1 MLRVAVGGTVCNV
14 FSRMKKEATA
24 GEPVLYMVGTPI
36 GNLEDI
42 TRRAERVLSEVALCA
57 CEDTRQSRKLLN
69 HIGATPKLISC
80 RSQNEEACA
89 APVIEALQ
97 AGRDVA
103 YLTDAGTPG
112 ISDPGAR
119 LVHLVREAEF
129 RIVPIPGVSALT
141 ALISVAGLVGGS
153 FSFDGFLSPKSGRR
167 RNRLQELLERKESFI
182 LYESPHRVVKLLADL
197 GDLAPECTVT
207 VGRELTKMHEEILQ
221 GSPAEMVEILATRER
236 VRGELSLLVSLRKK
250 G

>member
-1 MLRVAVGGTVCNV
+1 
-14 FSRMKKEATA
+14 MKKEKAA
-24 GEPVLYMVGTPI
+24 GGAALYMVGTPI

-42 TRRAERVLSEVALCA
+42 TRRAERVLTEVSLCA

-89 APVIEALQ
+89 APVIEALTEE
-97 AGRDVA
+97 RSVA

-119 LVHLVREAEF
+119 LVHLVREAGF
-129 RIVPIPGVSALT
+129 PVVPIPGVSALT

-167 RNRLQELLERKESFI
+167 RNRLQELLDRNESFI
-182 LYESPHRVVKLLADL
+182 LYESPHRLVKLLRDL
-197 GDLAPECTVT
+197 HALAPKATVT
-207 VGRELTKMHEEILQ
+207 VGRELTKLHEEIVQ
-221 GSPAEMVEILATRER
+221 GTPAELIETLGDRER
-236 VRGELSLLVSLRKK
+236 IRGEISLLVSPRKK

>member
-1 MLRVAVGGTVCNV
+1 MSERAADVEN
-14 FSRMKKEATA
+14 
-24 GEPVLYMVGTPI
+24 VLYMVGTPI

-42 TRRAERVLSEVALCA
+42 TRRAERILKEVPLCA

-69 HIGATPKLISC
+69 HIGANPKLISC

-89 APVIEALQ
+89 TPVIDALSDGS
-97 AGRDVA
+97 AVA

-119 LVHLVREAEF
+119 LVHLVREAGF
-129 RIVPIPGVSALT
+129 RTVPIPGVSALT

-153 FSFDGFLSPKSGRR
+153 FSFDGFLSPKAGRR

-182 LYESPHRVVKLLADL
+182 LYESPHRILKLLKDL
-197 GDLAPECTVT
+197 TALAPEATVT
-207 VGRELTKMHEEILQ
+207 VGRELTKMHEEVLQ
-221 GSPAEMVEILATRER
+221 GAPEALLKAFSERER
-236 VRGELSLLVSLRKK
+236 VRGELAVLVSPRKK
-250 G
+250 S

>member
-1 MLRVAVGGTVCNV
+1 
-14 FSRMKKEATA
+14 MKKERAA
-24 GEPVLYMVGTPI
+24 GGAVLYMVGTPI

-42 TRRAERVLSEVALCA
+42 TRRAERVLTEVSLCA

-89 APVIEALQ
+89 APVIEALTE
-97 AGRDVA
+97 GRSVA

-119 LVHLVREAEF
+119 LVHLVREAGF
-129 RIVPIPGVSALT
+129 PVVPIPGVSALT

-167 RNRLQELLERKESFI
+167 RNRLQELLDRNESFI
-182 LYESPHRVVKLLADL
+182 LYESPHRLVKLLRDL
-197 GDLAPECTVT
+197 HALAPKATVT
-207 VGRELTKMHEEILQ
+207 VGRELTKLHEEIVQ
-221 GSPAEMVEILATRER
+221 GTPAELIETLGDRER
-236 VRGELSLLVSLRKK
+236 IRGEISLLVSPRKK

>member
-1 MLRVAVGGTVCNV
+1 
-14 FSRMKKEATA
+14 MKTEATA
-24 GEPVLYMVGTPI
+24 GEAVLYMVGTPI

-42 TRRAERVLSEVALCA
+42 TRRAERILLEVALCA

-69 HIGATPKLISC
+69 HIGANPKLISC

-89 APVIEALQ
+89 APVVGALTE
-97 AGRDVA
+97 GGSVA

-119 LVHLVREAEF
+119 LVHLVREAGFE
-129 RIVPIPGVSALT
+129 IVPIPGVSALT

-167 RNRLQELLERKESFI
+167 RNRLQELLDRKESFI
-182 LYESPHRVVKLLADL
+182 LYESPHRVVKLLRDL
-197 GDLAPECTVT
+197 GDLAPEATVT
-207 VGRELTKMHEEILQ
+207 VGRELTKMHEEVLQ
-221 GSPAEMVEILATRER
+221 GTPGELLDLLGARER
-236 VRGELSLLVSLRKK
+236 VRGELSLLVSPRKK

>member
-1 MLRVAVGGTVCNV
+1 MDKGTTGAENI
-14 FSRMKKEATA
+14 
-24 GEPVLYMVGTPI
+24 LYIVGTPI

-42 TRRAERVLSEVALCA
+42 TRRAERILKEVPLCA

-69 HIGATPKLISC
+69 HIGANPKLISC

-89 APVIEALQ
+89 APVIETLS
-97 AGRDVA
+97 AGKAVA

-119 LVHLVREAEF
+119 LVHLVREAGF
-129 RIVPIPGVSALT
+129 RVVPVPGVSALT

-167 RNRLQELLERKESFI
+167 RNRLRELLERRESFI
-182 LYESPHRVVKLLADL
+182 LYESPHRIIKLLEDL
-197 GDLAPECTVT
+197 ASLAPEATVT
-207 VGRELTKMHEEILQ
+207 VGRELTKIHEEVLQ
-221 GSPAEMVEILATRER
+221 GSPQELLETLSPRER
-236 VRGELSLLVSLRKK
+236 VRGELTVLVSQRKK

>member
-1 MLRVAVGGTVCNV
+1 MLRVAVDGTVCNV
-14 FSRMKKEATA
+14 FDRMKKEVTA

-36 GNLEDI
+36 GNLEDL
-42 TRRAERVLSEVALCA
+42 TRRAERVLSEVTLCA
-57 CEDTRQSRKLLN
+57 CEDTRQSRKLLS
-69 HIGATPKLISC
+69 HIGANPKLISC

-89 APVIEALQ
+89 TPVIEALQ

-119 LVHLVREAEF
+119 LVHLVREAGF
-129 RIVPIPGVSALT
+129 AIVPIPGVSALT

-153 FSFDGFLSPKSGRR
+153 FCFDGFLSPKSGRR
-167 RNRLQELLERKESFI
+167 RNRLRELLERKESVI

-221 GSPAEMVEILATRER
+221 GSPAEMAKTLGERER
-236 VRGELSLLVSLRKK
+236 VRGELSLLVSPRKK

>member
-1 MLRVAVGGTVCNV
+1 
-14 FSRMKKEATA
+14 MKKETA
-24 GEPVLYMVGTPI
+24 VGEAALYMVGTPI

-42 TRRAERVLSEVALCA
+42 TRRAERVLAEVSLCA

-69 HIGATPKLISC
+69 HIGVNPKLISC

-89 APVIEALQ
+89 TPVIEALTE
-97 AGRDVA
+97 GRSVA

-119 LVHLVREAEF
+119 LVHLVREAGF
-129 RIVPIPGVSALT
+129 QVVPIPGVSALT

-182 LYESPHRVVKLLADL
+182 LYESPHRVVKLLQDL
-197 GDLAPECTVT
+197 MALAPEATVT

-221 GSPAEMVEILATRER
+221 GTPAELIESLGERER
-236 VRGELSLLVSLRKK
+236 VRGELSLLVSPRKK